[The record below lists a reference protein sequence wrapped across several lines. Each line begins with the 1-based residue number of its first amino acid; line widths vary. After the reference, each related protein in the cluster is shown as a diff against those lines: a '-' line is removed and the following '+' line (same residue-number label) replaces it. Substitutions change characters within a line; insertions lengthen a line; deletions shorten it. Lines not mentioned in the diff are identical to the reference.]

1 MPIHMSF
8 DPNLYDLINNQDRK
22 MTSIAI
28 GPFVSS
34 FSSLLSYQLYKLRAT
49 NDNQKEEHN
58 IVV

>member
-1 MPIHMSF
+1 
-8 DPNLYDLINNQDRK
+8 

-28 GPFVSS
+28 CPRVVVFF